1 MYNPWV
7 GAAVLGLIWLAVW
20 GGCLWMLRQPLP
32 WAVKGVLLLLVAPSF
47 WVFFIQLAHLDPRAM
62 QLIGDGWGSIW
73 DQPQAFVLGTA
84 LIFLAPLWY
93 FVLLARVPAAFVLH
107 PKEGSALLTF
117 HIVLFAVFA
126 YTLLLNPYSAS
137 EPVTTPSGRVVGR
150 GVAVW
155 NPWLEG
161 SARGAL
167 LAFPYAWVVW
177 LQRRRVNWAML
188 SVQVVFGGVV
198 AYWLLMG
205 AIPDACDYS
214 NPWMARMGL
223 CG

>member
-1 MYNPWV
+1 MYSPWV
-7 GAAVLGLIWLAVW
+7 GAAVLGLIWLTVW

-32 WAVKGVLLLLVAPSF
+32 WAVKGVLLLLVLPSF
-47 WVFFIQLAHLDPRAM
+47 WTFFAQLARLEPRAM
-62 QLIGDGWGSIW
+62 QLIGEGWGSIW
-73 DQPQAFVLGTA
+73 SEPQAFVLGAA

-93 FVLLARVPAAFVLH
+93 FVLLARVPASYVLH
-107 PKEGSALLTF
+107 PKEAP
-117 HIVLFAVFA
+117 VLFTVHMVLLVVFVS
-126 YTLLLNPYSAS
+126 TLLLNPYSAS
-137 EPVTTPSGRVVGR
+137 EPVTTPSGRVLGR

-161 SARGAL
+161 SARAAL

-177 LQRRRVNWAML
+177 IQRRQVNSATL
-188 SVQVVFGGVV
+188 SVQLLFAGGA
-198 AYWLLMG
+198 AYWLLTG